1 MEPVRTIEDDY
12 VPPDN
17 RTLGVW
23 AFLWCSH
30 YLRQPDGPDAGS
42 PWRFTPEQIRII
54 KRWYEID
61 DAGRFVYRQ
70 GTIRRLKG
78 WGKDPFTAALCA
90 FEFVGPCRFSHWD
103 ADGMPVAKPQN
114 SAWVQI
120 AATSKD
126 QTRNTMTVFP
136 GLFSD
141 ECVEKYG
148 IDMGKEIIYSAV
160 GNRIEAVTS
169 SARALEGGRATF
181 NLLNETQHWIANNGG
196 HAMALTIAGNL
207 AKSRGGGARSM
218 EITNAPLPGEDSVAE
233 RTYHAWSKLRDKGR
247 EIPRAAGFYY
257 DSVEAPASCVLADRE
272 SLSAGIIAA
281 RGDATWLD
289 VDWII
294 STIYA
299 GTYPAW
305 QSRRMFL
312 NQLVADEDS
321 LISPETWDAC
331 ASEDRL
337 KRGDR
342 ITLGFDGGRSD
353 DATALVAVRVDDRLV
368 QPLGIWE
375 APDGPSGEGWEVD
388 HDEVSDAVA
397 HAFGMYDVAAFFADP
412 VLWEAEVQRW
422 SEEYR
427 AQLVVKASSGS
438 SVGMRMDGGQKP
450 DVTYANER
458 LVSSVESGQI
468 KHTGHHTLRRHVMN
482 AKRRITRWGV
492 SFGKEHRESKR
503 KVDGYAAMLLAD
515 LARTKLLE
523 SGKLKRPRSG
533 RVWGFGG

>member
-1 MEPVRTIEDDY
+1 MKPVRSIEDDY

-23 AFLWCSH
+23 CYLWCSR
-30 YLRQPDGPDAGS
+30 YLLQPDGPDAGK
-42 PWRFTPEQIRII
+42 PWRFTAEQIRII

-103 ADGMPVAKPQN
+103 SDGMPVPKTQPA
-114 SAWVQI
+114 AWVQI

-136 GLFSD
+136 GLFSP
-141 ECVEKYG
+141 ECIERYG
-148 IDMGKEIIYSAV
+148 IDIGKEIIYSAV

-169 SARALEGGRATF
+169 SHRALEGGRATF
-181 NLLNETQHWIANNGG
+181 NLLNESQHWMQANGG
-196 HAMALTIAGNL
+196 HAMAMTIAGNL

-233 RTYHAWSKLRDKGR
+233 RTYHAWAKLADKGPDV
-247 EIPRAAGFYY
+247 PRKAGVYY
-257 DSVEAPASCVLADRE
+257 DSVEAPADVVLADRA
-272 SLSAGIIAA
+272 SLEAGIIAA

-321 LISPETWDAC
+321 LISPAVWDAC
-331 ASEDRL
+331 ATEDRI
-337 KRGDR
+337 KHGDA
-342 ITLGFDGGRSD
+342 IVLGFDGGRTD
-353 DATALVAVRVDDRLV
+353 DATALVAMRVSDRLV
-368 QPLGIWE
+368 EPIGIWE
-375 APDGPSGEGWEVD
+375 APDGPEGEAWEID
-388 HDEVSDAVA
+388 TQEVSDAVDWA
-397 HAFGMYDVAAFFADP
+397 FANFTVHAFYADVA
-412 VLWEAEVQRW
+412 LWESQIDQW
-422 SEEYR
+422 SERYR
-427 AQLVVKASSGS
+427 SQLKVKASGRSA
-438 SVGMRMDGGQKP
+438 VGRDMRGGLN
-450 DVTYANER
+450 VLTAANES
-458 LVSSVESGQI
+458 LVAVIEAGHIRQ
-468 KHTGHHTLRRHVMN
+468 TGHRTLRRHVMN
-482 AKRRITRWGV
+482 AKRRINRWGV
-492 SFGKEHRESKR
+492 SFGKEHRESKK
-503 KVDGYAAMLLAD
+503 KVDGYAAMLLA
-515 LARTKLLE
+515 E
-523 SGKLKRPRSG
+523 SGKLTRPRSG
-533 RVWGFGG
+533 KVWGFG

>member
-1 MEPVRTIEDDY
+1 MEPLRTIEDDY

-23 AFLWCSH
+23 CYLWCSK
-30 YLRQPDGPDAGS
+30 YLVQPDGPEAGS

-61 DAGRFVYRQ
+61 ENGRFVYRQ

-103 ADGMPVAKPQN
+103 EDGMPVPKTQPA
-114 SAWVQI
+114 AWVQI
-120 AATSKD
+120 AATSMD

-136 GLFSD
+136 NLFSA
-141 ECVEKYG
+141 EAIERYG
-148 IDMGKEIIYSAV
+148 IDIGKQIIYSAV

-169 SARALEGGRATF
+169 SARALEGGRSSF
-181 NLLNETQHWIANNGG
+181 NLLNETQHWIETNGG

-233 RTYHAWSKLRDKGR
+233 RTYHAWSKLRDKG
-247 EIPRAAGFYY
+247 EDVPRRAGVYY
-257 DSVEAPASCVLADRE
+257 DSVEAPGIPDLADRE
-272 SLSAGIIAA
+272 ALEAGIIAA

-299 GTYPAW
+299 GTYPAY

-312 NQLVADEDS
+312 NQLVSDDDS
-321 LISPETWDAC
+321 LINPVDWDAC
-331 ASEDRL
+331 KTDETLR
-337 KRGDR
+337 KGDR
-342 ITLGFDGGRSD
+342 ITLGFDGGKTD
-353 DATALVAVRVDDRLV
+353 DATALVAMRVSDRLV
-368 QPLGIWE
+368 VPLGIWE
-375 APDGPSGEGWEVD
+375 APDGPQGEGWEVPKD
-388 HDEVSDAVA
+388 QVVDAV
-397 HAFGMYDVAAFFADP
+397 HAAFATYEVVGFFAD
-412 VLWEAEVQRW
+412 VALWEAEVQAW

-427 AQLVVKASSGS
+427 ARLLVKASGKS
-438 SVGMRMDGGQKP
+438 SIGRDMRGGLAEITQ
-450 DVTYANER
+450 ANER
-458 LVSSVESGQI
+458 LVAAVEAHHV
-468 KHTGHHTLRRHVMN
+468 KHTGNHTLRRHVMN
-482 AKRRITRWGV
+482 AKRKINRFGV
-492 SFGKEHRESKR
+492 SFTKEHRESKR

-515 LARTKLLE
+515 LARHNLLE

-533 RVWGFGG
+533 RVWGFGGM

>member
-1 MEPVRTIEDDY
+1 MEPVRTLDNY
-12 VPPDN
+12 VPEDN

-23 AFLWCSH
+23 AYLWCSK
-30 YLRQPDGPDAGS
+30 YLLQPDGPDAGS

-61 DAGRFVYRQ
+61 ENGRFVYRQ

-103 ADGMPVAKPQN
+103 ADGMPVPKAQN

-136 GLFSD
+136 GLFSE
-141 ECVEKYG
+141 ECIEKYG
-148 IDMGKEIIYSAV
+148 IDLGKEIIYSAV

-169 SARALEGGRATF
+169 SARALEGGRASF
-181 NLLNETQHWIANNGG
+181 NLLNETQHWVEANGG
-196 HAMALTIAGNL
+196 HSMAMTIAGNL

-233 RTYHAWSKLRDKGR
+233 RTYHAWSKLRDKDP
-247 EIPRAAGFYY
+247 ETPRRAGVYY
-257 DSVEAPASCVLADRE
+257 DSVEAPASVVLGDRE
-272 SLSAGIIAA
+272 SLEAGIRAA

-289 VDWII
+289 IDWII

-299 GTYPAW
+299 GTYPAY

-312 NQLVADEDS
+312 NQLVTDEDS
-321 LISPETWDAC
+321 LISPVAWDAC
-331 ASEDRL
+331 QTDESL
-337 KRGDR
+337 KRNDR
-342 ITLGFDGGRSD
+342 ITLGFDGGSTD
-353 DATALVAVRVDDRLV
+353 DATALIAMRMSDRLV
-368 QPLGIWE
+368 QPIGIWE
-375 APDGPSGEGWEVD
+375 QPDGPAGEGWEVPRD
-388 HDEVSDAVA
+388 QVVDAVHNTFA
-397 HAFGMYDVAAFFADP
+397 NYDVVGFFAD
-412 VLWEAEVQRW
+412 VALWESEVESW

-427 AQLVVKASSGS
+427 TRLHVKASGKST
-438 SVGMRMDGGQKP
+438 VGRDMRGGLPELTQ
-450 DVTYANER
+450 ANER
-458 LVSSVESGQI
+458 LVAAVEAGAI
-468 KHTGHHTLRRHVMN
+468 RHTGHHTLKRHVMN
-482 AKRRITRWGV
+482 AKRKINRFGV
-492 SFGKEHRESKR
+492 SFTKEHRESKR

-515 LARTKLLE
+515 LARHNLVE

-533 RVWGFGG
+533 RVWGFGA

>member
-1 MEPVRTIEDDY
+1 MEPVRTLDDG
-12 VPPDN
+12 VPADN

-23 AFLWCSH
+23 AYLWCSR
-30 YLRQPDGPDAGS
+30 YLLQPDGPDAGS
-42 PWRFTPEQIRII
+42 PWRFTNEQIRII

-61 DAGRFVYRQ
+61 DAGRFIYRQ

-103 ADGMPVAKPQN
+103 ADGMPVPKAQN

-141 ECVEKYG
+141 EAIEKYG

-181 NLLNETQHWIANNGG
+181 NLLNETQHWVEANGG
-196 HAMALTIAGNL
+196 HSMAMTIAGNL

-233 RTYHAWSKLRDKGR
+233 RTYHAWSKLRDKDPST
-247 EIPRAAGFYY
+247 PRRAGVYY
-257 DSVEAPASCVLADRE
+257 DSVEAPASVVLGDRE
-272 SLSAGIIAA
+272 SLEAGIRAA

-289 VDWII
+289 IDWII

-299 GTYPAW
+299 GTYPAY

-312 NQLVADEDS
+312 NQLVTDEDS
-321 LISPETWDAC
+321 LISPAQWDAC
-331 ASEDRL
+331 ATDETLR
-337 KRGDR
+337 KGDR
-342 ITLGFDGGRSD
+342 ITLGFDGGSTD
-353 DATALVAVRVDDRLV
+353 DATALIAMRLSDRLV
-368 QPLGIWE
+368 QPIGIWE
-375 APDGPSGEGWEVD
+375 QPDGPAGEGWEVPRD
-388 HDEVSDAVA
+388 QVNDAVHHTFA
-397 HAFGMYDVAAFFADP
+397 TYDVVGFFAD
-412 VLWEAEVQRW
+412 VALWESEVESW

-427 AQLVVKASSGS
+427 NRLGVKASGKST
-438 SVGMRMDGGQKP
+438 VGRDMRGGLPELTQ
-450 DVTYANER
+450 ANER
-458 LVSSVESGQI
+458 LVAAVESGRVR
-468 KHTGHHTLRRHVMN
+468 HTGHHTLRRHVMN
-482 AKRRITRWGV
+482 AKRKINRFGV
-492 SFGKEHRESKR
+492 SFTKEHRESKR

-515 LARTKLLE
+515 LARHNLVE
-523 SGKLKRPRSG
+523 SGKLKTPRSG
-533 RVWGFGG
+533 RVWGFGGM